1 MKKMMIAAGSMLFAL
16 AVNAQQPVPPG
27 QPSLEERLKRTNA
40 ILKKDVQPTN
50 TQQAAI
56 ESVFKTFFAAADK
69 LRKDNPPPPPPSPDP
84 KVKAAMDKLAA
95 ERDANIKK
103 ILTEAQFKKYVEA
116 EKKMRPPKP
125 GGHNGPNHAPP
136 SND

>member
-16 AVNAQQPVPPG
+16 AVHAQQPAPPR
-27 QPSLEERLKRTNA
+27 QPGMEERLKRTNE
-40 ILKKDVQPTN
+40 IMEKEVQPTAA
-50 TQQAAI
+50 QQASI
-56 ESVFKTFFAAADK
+56 ESVFKTFFVAADK
-69 LRKDNPPPPPPSPDP
+69 VRKDNPPPPPDP

-95 ERDANIKK
+95 ERDESIKK

-125 GGHNGPNHAPP
+125 GEQKGPNDAPP
-136 SND
+136 PPNK